1 VACAC
6 ITLRDEDV
14 GLERSQRL
22 RGNLQPAR
30 IAGTPA
36 ISAFPH
42 TALTLGDADIAAVD
56 PSERRQ
62 RLLECRRAG
71 SISRIAF
78 RLAHQHCDESNAP
91 LLLRARRERPPY
103 GSAAEQRD
111 EVASM
116 RNRNDSGIVKPIP
129 LPWSD

>member
-1 VACAC
+1 VHCLRPVACAC

-36 ISAFPH
+36 IF
-42 TALTLGDADIAAVD
+42 DADIAAVD

-78 RLAHQHCDESNAP
+78 RLAHQHCDESNAQ

>member
-1 VACAC
+1 VHCLRPAARAC

-22 RGNLQPAR
+22 RGGLQAAR

-36 ISAFPH
+36 IF
-42 TALTLGDADIAAVD
+42 DADIAAVD

-78 RLAHQHCDESNAP
+78 RLAHQHCDDNAP
-91 LLLRARRERPPY
+91 LLLRPRRERPRKRR
-103 GSAAEQRD
+103 AAEQRD
-111 EVASM
+111 ELAASHIGHQVSNHPFG
-116 RNRNDSGIVKPIP
+116 R
-129 LPWSD
+129 